1 MRATPL
7 LLLAALAAP
16 AGAATP
22 DLSGE
27 WLVEDKSA
35 TVTIGRC
42 GASWCG
48 KVNRI
53 LVRKPDWKGTDVN
66 NPDPKLRSRPVQGLP
81 ILTGFRP
88 DASGLTGGRIY
99 DPKSGKTYKS
109 MLRLNSDGSLKVS
122 GCIAIFCHSQ
132 RWTRA
137 R

>member
-1 MRATPL
+1 MRAMIL
-7 LLLAALAAP
+7 LLLAALPAP
-16 AGAATP
+16 ALAAP

-48 KVNRI
+48 KVTRI
-53 LVRKPDWKGTDVN
+53 LVRQPGWKGTDVN

-81 ILTGFRP
+81 ILSGFKP
-88 DASGLTGGRIY
+88 DAKGLSGGRIY
-99 DPKSGKTYKS
+99 DPKSGKTYRS
-109 MLRLNSDGSLKVS
+109 MLRLNADGSLKVS
-122 GCIAIFCHSQ
+122 GCIAFFCQSQ

>member
-1 MRATPL
+1 MRAML
-7 LLLAALAAP
+7 LFLLAALPAP
-16 AGAATP
+16 ALAAP

-48 KVNRI
+48 RVARI
-53 LVRKPDWKGTDVN
+53 LERRPGWKGTDVN
-66 NPDPKLRSRPVQGLP
+66 NPDPKLRSRTVQGLP
-81 ILTGFRP
+81 ILTGFKP
-88 DASGLTGGRIY
+88 DEKGLTGGRIY
-99 DPKSGKTYKS
+99 DPKSGKTYRS
-109 MLRLNSDGSLKVS
+109 MLRLNADGSLKVS
-122 GCIAIFCHSQ
+122 GCIAFFCQSQ